1 MCLLPKKRH
10 VIGLHPDVTT
20 GLDTWIK
27 HYNEEMTH
35 SEKYRFGKP
44 ARQTFQALVKEKM
57 LDSILQTEGACLS
70 D

>member
-1 MCLLPKKRH
+1 MLSVHILMLLEA
-10 VIGLHPDVTT
+10 D
-20 GLDTWIK
+20 LDTWIK
-27 HYNEEMTH
+27 HYNEEMTR

-44 ARQTFQALVKEKM
+44 ARQIFQALVKGKM